1 MELEYF
7 LLKVEKKCSKIT
19 YFCAIHMLEKR
30 FNIKNDSLEE
40 DILKEF
46 FIDYDNYEKLLND
59 YGNVIYN
66 KFESSIDEVY
76 SEVCNFLDEDS
87 DNKYLFSH
95 RLKRIINQDPIKYLN
110 IEDEDM
116 RDAAIHRV
124 EDRINVIE
132 ESLYYKQNK
141 ETLSKE
147 IEKLKKTVQMAKIV
161 VGIK

>member
-1 MELEYF
+1 
-7 LLKVEKKCSKIT
+7 
-19 YFCAIHMLEKR
+19 
-30 FNIKNDSLEE
+30 
-40 DILKEF
+40 
-46 FIDYDNYEKLLND
+46 
-59 YGNVIYN
+59 
-66 KFESSIDEVY
+66 
-76 SEVCNFLDEDS
+76 VCNFLDEDS

-95 RLKRIINQDPIKYLN
+95 RLKRIINQNPIKYLN

-147 IEKLKKTVQMAKIV
+147 IEKLKKTVQMAKTV